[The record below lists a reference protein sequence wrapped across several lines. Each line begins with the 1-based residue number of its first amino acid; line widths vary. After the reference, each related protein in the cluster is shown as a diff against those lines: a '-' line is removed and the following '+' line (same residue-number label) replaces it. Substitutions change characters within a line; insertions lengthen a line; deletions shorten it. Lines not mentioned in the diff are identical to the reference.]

1 MISSDTVLFRNL
13 AYNEVN
19 HDAEKKKKLF
29 GLNRNIDIKR

>member
-19 HDAEKKKKLF
+19 HDTEKEKSYL
-29 GLNRNIDIKR
+29 D